1 MILTTAAMVAQ
12 ASPKPAATPDAAVL
26 AKAKAWFLSLQQ
38 GKVLDASALTD
49 AMHAAL
55 TPQVL
60 AASSQALAP
69 LGAPTGFTQ
78 ISTGT
83 TSGSTYFVYAVTF
96 KTGETWNFI
105 YAIDGRGKVSGLRVA
120 PAQ

>member
-1 MILTTAAMVAQ
+1 MILTTIAMVAQ
-12 ASPKPAATPDAAVL
+12 ASPKPAATPNVAVL
-26 AKAKAWFLSLQQ
+26 AQAKAWFLSLQE
-38 GKVLDASALTD
+38 GKVLDAAALTD
-49 AMHAAL
+49 AMRAGL

-78 ISTGT
+78 VSTGT
-83 TSGSTYFVYAVTF
+83 ASGSTYYVYAVRF

-105 YAIDGRGKVSGLRVA
+105 YALDATGKVSGLRVA